1 MSKKSKL
8 IAYSLKNHIEVRGWK
23 PAYLGIV
30 VALIF
35 LVFSFLPSLLPR
47 PWYIQGLISGLS
59 MAIGYLMGATS
70 SVLIRWFTEKEISA
84 NQKEW
89 AWKILLVFLPVTLF
103 AALFYGRVWQNEVRR
118 LLDVETIGPE
128 QSILII
134 ASTITS
140 FVVVYFIGRLF
151 LGLTKRFR
159 TALNSKTPR
168 RVSAAIAISMTVFIF
183 YFVTSGVFART
194 FFKLADRS
202 FYAREETVPD
212 GIKQPTSDY
221 KSGSPNSSIPW
232 KNIGFQGRGFVGGG
246 PTKEEISDY
255 KGVKALEPVRI
266 YAGYTAA
273 DNAESRAKLAVEELK
288 RTDAFSREVLV
299 IATPTGTGWIDP
311 SVSDALEYMYDG
323 DSAIVTQQYS
333 YLPSW
338 ISFLVDKDRATETGR
353 ALYDAVMEEWL
364 AYPEAK
370 RPKLLVYGLSL
381 GSYGGQDPFSGAN
394 DMRRSVDGALFT
406 GTPNA
411 SEQWTGITSQRDEGS
426 PEWQPIYKGGK
437 SVRFA
442 SSKHEILQDDTTWND
457 KTRILYLQHA
467 NDPVVWFDSDLLFN
481 KPDWLKEKRGTA
493 VSSATRWFPVLSFL
507 HIGLDQAIAGSAP
520 IGQGH
525 YYIDTTAYAWQMVA
539 RPEGWTTSDSD
550 RLQTHIKENSD
561 RE

>member
-202 FYAREETVPD
+202 F
-212 GIKQPTSDY
+212 
-221 KSGSPNSSIPW
+221 
-232 KNIGFQGRGFVGGG
+232 
-246 PTKEEISDY
+246 
-255 KGVKALEPVRI
+255 
-266 YAGYTAA
+266 
-273 DNAESRAKLAVEELK
+273 
-288 RTDAFSREVLV
+288 
-299 IATPTGTGWIDP
+299 
-311 SVSDALEYMYDG
+311 
-323 DSAIVTQQYS
+323 
-333 YLPSW
+333 
-338 ISFLVDKDRATETGR
+338 
-353 ALYDAVMEEWL
+353 
-364 AYPEAK
+364 
-370 RPKLLVYGLSL
+370 
-381 GSYGGQDPFSGAN
+381 
-394 DMRRSVDGALFT
+394 
-406 GTPNA
+406 
-411 SEQWTGITSQRDEGS
+411 
-426 PEWQPIYKGGK
+426 
-437 SVRFA
+437 
-442 SSKHEILQDDTTWND
+442 
-457 KTRILYLQHA
+457 
-467 NDPVVWFDSDLLFN
+467 
-481 KPDWLKEKRGTA
+481 
-493 VSSATRWFPVLSFL
+493 
-507 HIGLDQAIAGSAP
+507 
-520 IGQGH
+520 
-525 YYIDTTAYAWQMVA
+525 
-539 RPEGWTTSDSD
+539 
-550 RLQTHIKENSD
+550 
-561 RE
+561 